1 MQLFRFAV
9 VILSIGA
16 LGTGLALA
24 QLPLEP
30 VKKSGQSISAA
41 YEGWYKNGDGTY
53 TLLVGYFNR
62 NKEES
67 IEIPVGPDNRF
78 EPGEADR
85 GQPTH
90 FQPKRN
96 WGVFTIVMPADFAGK
111 EITWHLTANNKST
124 KVPMRLNPLWEVEP
138 YRNAAIGNTPPTV
151 RLEADGKEFTGPPS
165 GIAATYEAT
174 VSEPLTLTSW
184 ANDDDVID
192 EYRRARAIDPPAR
205 VTWNKFRGPGE
216 VTFENT
222 KPEVGKEDGKN
233 TTTVTFSEPG
243 DYTLRLQVNDT
254 SGTGGG
260 GSQCCWTN
268 AHVKV
273 TVKAATDSQ

>member
-138 YRNAAIGNTPPTV
+138 YRDAAVGNTPPTV

-174 VSEPLTLTSW
+174 VSEPLTRSAGPKSVTTASRRY
-184 ANDDDVID
+184 AAHHVAPDGEQQID
-192 EYRRARAIDPPAR
+192 QSAHAPESTLGSRAVSRRSGRQHPAD
-205 VTWNKFRGPGE
+205 GAPGS
-216 VTFENT
+216 
-222 KPEVGKEDGKN
+222 GRQGIHG
-233 TTTVTFSEPG
+233 TTVRHRRDLRG
-243 DYTLRLQVNDT
+243 DGLR
-254 SGTGGG
+254 
-260 GSQCCWTN
+260 
-268 AHVKV
+268 
-273 TVKAATDSQ
+273 ATHADKLGQR